1 MIGAEV
7 HRGTSNLLAFV
18 SFYTPIPRREALP
31 GVRVALTSCRPWRRV
46 GTASRRSCSQ
56 SRHSCS
62 QSEHEKREWEHE
74 WRRVGTGERRV
85 GRQAASGSVE
95 RRVAFYMGIRS
106 VGTDRLWWA
115 RTGIRGIV
123 AIRGVTFVSF
133 YTPERPNCSVVT
145 SFAKLVW
152 RPKISQR
159 QLQLRGRTLPIRL
172 TPRPLVTPRLSS
184 ASIGML

>member
-62 QSEHEKREWEHE
+62 QSEG
-74 WRRVGTGERRV
+74 RRRAGPATAECLRMRARICFIYTPILFLEAEQCYSGMQQRCRCSRNTHRVSSFLDRYRPLPGPRGLATPRCLRRSLPACASSTAALPPV
-85 GRQAASGSVE
+85 HCLPAPPPCAASSTCT
-95 RRVAFYMGIRS
+95 AS
-106 VGTDRLWWA
+106 LT
-115 RTGIRGIV
+115 
-123 AIRGVTFVSF
+123 
-133 YTPERPNCSVVT
+133 C
-145 SFAKLVW
+145 
-152 RPKISQR
+152 
-159 QLQLRGRTLPIRL
+159 TLP
-172 TPRPLVTPRLSS
+172 
-184 ASIGML
+184 AA